1 MPYQTIRQLRYHYEQ
16 TGSGTPVLLLH
27 GFTGRGR
34 NWESVSGF
42 RFQVPSAEFRVSSFE
57 FVAVDLLGHG
67 GTDAPA
73 DATRYKMESA
83 AADLATLIL
92 DLTTPPIHLLGY
104 SMGGRLALYLAWRYP
119 HLFRSLVLESSSPGL
134 ATEAE
139 RQARR
144 HSDEQLAQRIER
156 DGIAPFVS
164 YWEQIPLFASQA
176 QLPETQRLALREQ
189 RRHNNPLGLANSLR
203 GMGTGAQPSLWQ
215 QLPEI
220 DLPVLLLA
228 GELDRKFAAIAGQMV
243 QQLPQAELVI
253 IPEAGHTIHWERP
266 QAYTTYLA
274 AFWNRTVV
282 SGQ

>member
-16 TGSGTPVLLLH
+16 TGSSTPVLLLH

-34 NWESVSGF
+34 NWLPLLH
-42 RFQVPSAEFRVSSFE
+42 PSPFTLHPSPFI
-57 FVAVDLLGHG
+57 VDLIGHG
-67 GTDAPA
+67 ATDAPDDSA
-73 DATRYKMESA
+73 RYKMEFA

-144 HSDEQLAQRIER
+144 SSDEQLAQRIER
-156 DGIAPFVS
+156 DGIAPFVD

-189 RRHNNPLGLANSLR
+189 RLHNNPVGLANSLR
-203 GMGTGAQPSLWQ
+203 GMGTGAQPSLWEH
-215 QLPEI
+215 LPEI
-220 DLPVLLLA
+220 DLPILLLA
-228 GELDRKFAAIAGQMV
+228 GELDNKFAAIAGQMA

-253 IPEAGHTIHWERP
+253 VPEAGHTIHLERP
-266 QAYTTYLA
+266 QTYTTHLA
-274 AFWNRTVV
+274 AFWNSR
-282 SGQ
+282 Q

>member
-1 MPYQTIRQLRYHYEQ
+1 MPYQTIHQLRYHYERQ
-16 TGSGTPVLLLH
+16 GSGTPVLLLH

-34 NWESVSGF
+34 NWDGVSGS
-42 RFQVPSAEFRVSSFE
+42 RFQVSSSEFQVSSFE
-57 FVAVDLLGHG
+57 FLAVDLIGHG
-67 GTDAPA
+67 ATDAPDDSA
-73 DATRYKMESA
+73 RYKMEFA

-104 SMGGRLALYLAWRYP
+104 SMGGRLALYLVWRYP

-134 ATEAE
+134 ATEAA

-156 DGIAPFVS
+156 DGITPFVS

-176 QLPETQRLALREQ
+176 QLPEAQRLALREQ
-189 RRHNNPLGLANSLR
+189 RLHNNPLGLANSLR
-203 GMGTGAQPSLWQ
+203 GMGTGAQPSLWEH
-215 QLPEI
+215 LPEI

-228 GELDRKFAAIAGQMV
+228 GELDRKFAAIAGQMA
-243 QQLPQAELVI
+243 QQLPQAELALV
-253 IPEAGHTIHWERP
+253 PNAGHTIHWERP
-266 QAYTTYLA
+266 QTYTTHLA